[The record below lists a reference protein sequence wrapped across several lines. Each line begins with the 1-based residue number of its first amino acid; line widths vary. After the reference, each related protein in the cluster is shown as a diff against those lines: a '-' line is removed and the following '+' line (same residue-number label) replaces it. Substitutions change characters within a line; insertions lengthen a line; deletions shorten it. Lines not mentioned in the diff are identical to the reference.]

1 MGFGPKPPMGTAH
14 GVLASP
20 SGLPSTGKSR
30 VAARSADQ
38 HMDNSKK
45 GSGYLLV
52 TSLTALGVVF
62 GDIGTSPLYAFRE
75 TFAVAGD
82 LEISVANVLGI
93 LSLIFWSLTLVVTI
107 KYLVVV
113 MRADN
118 HGEGGILAL
127 TAMAVRPGRP
137 VLRPLSKGLLV
148 VGIFGTALLYGD
160 GIITP
165 AISVLS
171 AVEGLE
177 LLAPDL
183 ESFVVPISVAIV
195 IALFSVQRSGTGR
208 IGAVFGP
215 VMVVWFG
222 VMALLGVTQIVADP
236 SVLSAISPIYAI
248 RFVAAQPGAAF
259 LSLGA
264 VFLVVTGSEAL
275 YADMGHF
282 GRRPIRLAWFAAAF
296 PALLLNYFGQ
306 GAYLMA
312 HPEAILNPFY
322 SMAPR
327 WTLLPLVTLATM
339 ATVIASQALITGAF
353 SLTQQAVRLGFLP
366 RMRIEHTSSRE
377 YGQVYMGT
385 INYLLM
391 IACVVTI
398 VAFGSAS
405 SLAAAYGV
413 AVTTTMLITTL
424 LLFLVMRLRWRWS
437 LLRASL
443 VTFGFLVVDLA
454 FFGANVVKIVQGGWF
469 PLAVGLVV
477 TAVML
482 TWRRGRRELVSKMRR
497 GHLPIERF
505 IGSIATHPQRR
516 VAGTGV
522 FLFPEPGVTPPAL
535 LANLK
540 NNDVI
545 HETVILVS
553 VKTDITPRVH
563 RAARATVHD
572 LGEGFY
578 QVLLKFGFM
587 ERQNVPA
594 ALSEIGHSDF
604 GFDASDAV
612 YVLGKE
618 TVIVKSRTLWDSV
631 RNRLFALMH
640 RNASNAA
647 QFFSLPS
654 GDVMEIGVQ
663 VEL

>member
-1 MGFGPKPPMGTAH
+1 
-14 GVLASP
+14 
-20 SGLPSTGKSR
+20 
-30 VAARSADQ
+30 
-38 HMDNSKK
+38 MDNSKK

-93 LSLIFWSLTLVVTI
+93 LSLIFWSLTLVVTV

-195 IALFSVQRSGTGR
+195 IALFTVQRSGTGR

-222 VMALLGVTQIVADP
+222 VMALLGVTQIFADP

-312 HPEAILNPFY
+312 NPEAILNPFY

-385 INYLLM
+385 VNYLLM
-391 IACVVTI
+391 IACVLTI

-405 SLAAAYGV
+405 NLAAAYGV

-437 LLRASL
+437 LLRAGL
-443 VTFGFLVVDLA
+443 VTLGFLVVDLA
-454 FFGANVVKIVQGGWF
+454 VFGANVVKIVQGGWF

-505 IGSIATHPQRR
+505 IGSIAAHPQRR

-540 NNDVI
+540 NNNVI
-545 HETVILVS
+545 HETVMLVS
-553 VKTDITPRVH
+553 VQTDITPRVH

-594 ALSEIGHSDF
+594 ALSEIVHSDF

-618 TVIVKSRTLWDSV
+618 TVIVKSRTLWESV
-631 RNRLFALMH
+631 RNRMFALMH
-640 RNASNAA
+640 RNSSNAA

>member
-1 MGFGPKPPMGTAH
+1 
-14 GVLASP
+14 
-20 SGLPSTGKSR
+20 
-30 VAARSADQ
+30 
-38 HMDNSKK
+38 MDNSKK

-93 LSLIFWSLTLVVTI
+93 LSLIFWSLTLVVTV

-195 IALFSVQRSGTGR
+195 IALFTVQRSGTGR

-222 VMALLGVTQIVADP
+222 VMALLGVTQIFADP

-312 HPEAILNPFY
+312 NPEAILNPFY

-385 INYLLM
+385 VNYLLM
-391 IACVVTI
+391 IACVLTI

-405 SLAAAYGV
+405 NLAAAYGV

-437 LLRASL
+437 LLRAGL
-443 VTFGFLVVDLA
+443 VTLGFLVVDLA

-505 IGSIATHPQRR
+505 IGSIAAHPQRR

-540 NNDVI
+540 NNNVI
-545 HETVILVS
+545 HETVMLVS
-553 VKTDITPRVH
+553 VQTDITPRVH

-594 ALSEIGHSDF
+594 ALSEIVHSDF

-618 TVIVKSRTLWDSV
+618 TVIVKSRTLWESV
-631 RNRLFALMH
+631 RNRMFALMH
-640 RNASNAA
+640 RNSSNAA

>member
-1 MGFGPKPPMGTAH
+1 
-14 GVLASP
+14 
-20 SGLPSTGKSR
+20 
-30 VAARSADQ
+30 
-38 HMDNSKK
+38 
-45 GSGYLLV
+45 
-52 TSLTALGVVF
+52 
-62 GDIGTSPLYAFRE
+62 
-75 TFAVAGD
+75 
-82 LEISVANVLGI
+82 
-93 LSLIFWSLTLVVTI
+93 
-107 KYLVVV
+107 
-113 MRADN
+113 
-118 HGEGGILAL
+118 
-127 TAMAVRPGRP
+127 
-137 VLRPLSKGLLV
+137 
-148 VGIFGTALLYGD
+148 
-160 GIITP
+160 
-165 AISVLS
+165 
-171 AVEGLE
+171 
-177 LLAPDL
+177 
-183 ESFVVPISVAIV
+183 
-195 IALFSVQRSGTGR
+195 
-208 IGAVFGP
+208 
-215 VMVVWFG
+215 
-222 VMALLGVTQIVADP
+222 
-236 SVLSAISPIYAI
+236 
-248 RFVAAQPGAAF
+248 
-259 LSLGA
+259 
-264 VFLVVTGSEAL
+264 
-275 YADMGHF
+275 
-282 GRRPIRLAWFAAAF
+282 
-296 PALLLNYFGQ
+296 
-306 GAYLMA
+306 
-312 HPEAILNPFY
+312 
-322 SMAPR
+322 MAPR

-391 IACVVTI
+391 IACVLTI

-405 SLAAAYGV
+405 NLAAAYGV

-424 LLFLVMRLRWRWS
+424 LLFLVMRLRWRWGF
-437 LLRASL
+437 LRAGL
-443 VTFGFLVVDLA
+443 VTLGFLVVDLA

-505 IGSIATHPQRR
+505 IGSIAAHPQRR

-545 HETVILVS
+545 HETVMLVS
-553 VKTDITPRVH
+553 VQTDITPRVH

-640 RNASNAA
+640 RNSSNAA

>member
-1 MGFGPKPPMGTAH
+1 
-14 GVLASP
+14 
-20 SGLPSTGKSR
+20 
-30 VAARSADQ
+30 
-38 HMDNSKK
+38 MDNSKR

-82 LEISVANVLGI
+82 LAISDSNVLGI
-93 LSLIFWSLTLVVTI
+93 LSLIFWALVLVVTV
-107 KYLVVV
+107 KYIGFV

-118 HGEGGILAL
+118 NGEGGILAL
-127 TAMAVRPGRP
+127 TALSVRPGRP
-137 VLRPLSKGLLV
+137 ALPTTMKVFLV

-160 GIITP
+160 GVITP

-177 LLAPDL
+177 LLTPALDR
-183 ESFVVPISVAIV
+183 FVVPIAVAIV
-195 IALFSVQRSGTGR
+195 IALFTVQRSGTGR

-222 VMALLGVTQIVADP
+222 VMAALGVAQILADP
-236 SVLSAISPIYAI
+236 SVLKAVSPHYGAQ
-248 RFVAAQPGAAF
+248 FAAAQPGAAF

-306 GAYLMA
+306 GAYLIA

-327 WTLLPLVTLATM
+327 WALLPLVVLATM

-353 SLTQQAVRLGFLP
+353 SLTQQAVQLGFLP
-366 RMRIEHTSSRE
+366 RMRILHTSSRE
-377 YGQVYMGT
+377 YGQIYLGT
-385 INYLLM
+385 VNYLLM
-391 IACVVTI
+391 LVCVLTI
-398 VAFGSAS
+398 LAFGSAS
-405 SLAAAYGV
+405 NLAAAYGV
-413 AVTTTMLITTL
+413 AVTTTMLITTAL
-424 LLFLVMRLRWRWS
+424 LYLVMRLRWRWS
-437 LLRASL
+437 FLRAGL
-443 VTFGFLVVDLA
+443 ITLGFLIIDIA
-454 FFGANVVKIVQGGWF
+454 FFAANVIKIGSGGWF
-469 PLAVGLVV
+469 PLAIGLVV

-505 IGSIATHPQRR
+505 IGSITAHPQRR
-516 VAGTGV
+516 VGGTGV
-522 FLFPEPGVTPPAL
+522 FLFPEVGVTPPAL
-535 LANLK
+535 LANLR

-553 VKTDITPRVH
+553 VTTDITPRVH

-578 QVLLKFGFM
+578 QVHLKFGFM
-587 ERQNVPA
+587 ERQDVPA
-594 ALSEIGHSDF
+594 ALTDMVHADF

-618 TVIVKSRTLWDSV
+618 TVIVTSETSWDLV

-647 QFFSLPS
+647 GFFALPPE
-654 GDVMEIGVQ
+654 DVMEIGVQ
-663 VEL
+663 VEM